1 MQLPR
6 GLSKVIGVGNFQPVL
21 TLWPAP
27 VGPLEYMGIAQALP
41 DAHETTYDFLVNN
54 EGYDLPATRRLLY
67 ADYGLVLTSAATAGS
82 DPRTLQTASCGANRV
97 GLAANGFV
105 FLDPSGPNEE
115 YVRVISVDPENQTFD
130 AIVTKDHAAGERI
143 RPTIWPMPVLY
154 EGEDLAFDILAVSS
168 PELGSDLAVVIQTR
182 R

>member
-1 MQLPR
+1 M
-6 GLSKVIGVGNFQPVL
+6 
-21 TLWPAP
+21 
-27 VGPLEYMGIAQALP
+27 GPLEYMGIARALP
-41 DAHETTYDFLVNN
+41 DAYKNTYDFLVNN
-54 EGYDLPATRRLLY
+54 EGYGVPATRRLSY
-67 ADYGLVLTSAATAGS
+67 ADYGLVLTSAATARS

-143 RPTIWPMPVLY
+143 RPKIWPTPTLN
-154 EGEDLAFDILAVSS
+154 EGDDLAFDMVAVAS
-168 PELGSDLAVVIQTR
+168 PDAGLDLTVVIQT
-182 R
+182 